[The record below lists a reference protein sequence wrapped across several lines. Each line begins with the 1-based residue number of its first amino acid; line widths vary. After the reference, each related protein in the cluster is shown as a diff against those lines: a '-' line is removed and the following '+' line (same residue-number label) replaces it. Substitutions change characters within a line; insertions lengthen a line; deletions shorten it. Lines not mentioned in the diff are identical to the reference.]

1 MDDDGAFTMFRQAK
15 LWLDAIDP
23 TTLDAAWQYGSL
35 IGSLNLTNANGHPLC
50 AAVRPPLIRWTA
62 APTG

>member
-23 TTLDAAWQYGSL
+23 ATLDAARQYGSL
-35 IGSLNLTNANGHPLC
+35 IGSLNLTDANGHPLC
-50 AAVRPPLIRWTA
+50 ATVRPPLIRWTA

>member
-1 MDDDGAFTMFRQAK
+1 MFRRAK

-23 TTLDAAWQYGSL
+23 ATVDAALRYGSL
-35 IGSLNLTNANGHPLC
+35 VASLKLTDTKGHPLS
-50 AAVRPPLIRWTA
+50 ATIRPPLIRWTA

>member
-1 MDDDGAFTMFRQAK
+1 MDDDGAFTMFRRAK

-23 TTLDAAWQYGSL
+23 ATLDAARQYGSL
-35 IGSLNLTNANGHPLC
+35 IARLELTDTKGHPLC

>member
-1 MDDDGAFTMFRQAK
+1 MFRRAK

-23 TTLDAAWQYGSL
+23 ATLAAARRYGSL
-35 IGSLNLTNANGHPLC
+35 IASLNLTDMKGHPLC
-50 AAVRPPLIRWTA
+50 AAIRPPLIRWSA